1 MVLGEKWNSWEAWKR
16 SDAGKK
22 RCEEDHGRGL
32 ARPYGLHAHSPE
44 GAQAM
49 GQDGGLMV
57 LEKPKVD

>member
-1 MVLGEKWNSWEAWKR
+1 MQIHGRPRKWP
-16 SDAGKK
+16 DVGKK